1 MKGTTE
7 IYDLVLTI
15 WNFELAIKEL
25 EDEVIEPALV
35 TVQDEAGG
43 QLRVTGGHASERQ
56 LSLSALPRQ
65 GSRRPCP

>member
-1 MKGTTE
+1 MNGTTE
-7 IYDLVLTI
+7 IHDLVLTI

-43 QLRVTGGHASERQ
+43 QLRVTGGHALERQ
-56 LSLSALPRQ
+56 LYPSARSRQ
-65 GSRRPCP
+65 GSR